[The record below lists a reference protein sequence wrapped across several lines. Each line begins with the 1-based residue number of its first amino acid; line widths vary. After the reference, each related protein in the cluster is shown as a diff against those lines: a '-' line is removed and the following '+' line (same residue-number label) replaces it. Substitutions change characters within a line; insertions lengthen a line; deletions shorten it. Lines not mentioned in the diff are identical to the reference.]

1 MIRRRSQAAPAVP
14 AGPMMAALQGH
25 LNQLK
30 SWLKD
35 KANISVLDVHHHDL
49 LGDPKRVCTS
59 VKEFLSADLGIDA
72 MVSQLD
78 PTLYRQRVATSE
90 K

>member
-1 MIRRRSQAAPAVP
+1 
-14 AGPMMAALQGH
+14 MAALQGH

-35 KANISVLDVHHHDL
+35 KTNISVLDVHHHDL
-49 LGDPKRVCTS
+49 LGEPKRVCTS
-59 VKEFLSADLGIDA
+59 VKEFLSADLDIEA

-78 PTLYRQRVATSE
+78 PSLYRQRVSNE

>member
-1 MIRRRSQAAPAVP
+1 VPAVP
-14 AGPMMAALQGH
+14 AAQMMAALQGH

-35 KANISVLDVHHHDL
+35 KTNISVLDVHHHDL
-49 LGDPKRVCTS
+49 LGEPKRVCTS
-59 VKEFLSADLGIDA
+59 VKEFLSAELDIEA

-78 PTLYRQRVATSE
+78 PALYRQRVAASE